1 MKVNLMC
8 FVGEDRPQ
16 GVIVKAIASDEV
28 DIYVSSDDLTDAMAK
43 IQEGQ
48 ERIEAALAEWTPE
61 QEEAKKKEE
70 EARKNQK
77 HYLIGEPVEDMKADQ
92 AAFEDTDRGRR
103 FMVQLKNAHDFHRK
117 HSKHGGLR
125 WSEILYL
132 SNKSKGSLIEGFFDV
147 YALAFR
153 HGFNACKKEAAKK
166 ATAGKK

>member
-48 ERIEAALAEWTPE
+48 GQVEAALAEWTPE
-61 QEEAKKKEE
+61 KEEAKRQEE
-70 EARKNQK
+70 EAQKQQK
-77 HYLIGEPVEDMKADQ
+77 HYHVQGQAIEDMAADRE
-92 AAFEDTDRGRR
+92 AFENSNRGRK
-103 FMVQLKNAHDFHRK
+103 FIKQIANACIFREK
-117 HSKHGGLR
+117 YGKHGGIR
-125 WSEILYL
+125 MQEALYL
-132 SNKSKGSLIEGFFDV
+132 ANRHRDSLLDGFCDV

-153 HGFNACKKEAAKK
+153 HGFKACKKELMKK
-166 ATAGKK
+166 TGGTK

>member
-48 ERIEAALAEWTPE
+48 GQVEAALAEWTPE
-61 QEEAKKKEE
+61 KEEAKRQEE
-70 EARKNQK
+70 EARKTQK
-77 HYLIGEPVEDMKADQ
+77 HYHVQEHAIEDMEADKVE
-92 AAFEDTDRGRR
+92 FEETSRGHR
-103 FMVQLKNAHDFHRK
+103 FIKQIENARDFHRK
-117 HSKHGGLR
+117 HSKHGGIGFQ
-125 WSEILYL
+125 ETLYL
-132 SNKSKGSLIEGFFDV
+132 VNKHRDGLLNGFCDV

-153 HGFNACKKEAAKK
+153 HGFKACKKELMKK
-166 ATAGKK
+166 TGGTK